1 LLSGVDGKSNSQQIV
16 EHTAEGDRSWILM
29 DHYPDHL
36 AQLNWPSL
44 IAKASEKADVDKNKK
59 GKACDLG

>member
-1 LLSGVDGKSNSQQIV
+1 VLSGVDGKSNSRQVV

-36 AQLNWPSL
+36 AQLNWLSL
-44 IAKASEKADVDKNKK
+44 IAKASEKS
-59 GKACDLG
+59 GRR